1 MAQPRRKLKKTGK
14 LMLQDFPL
22 LDQLALKDRALARSA
37 EGITIADARSPDM
50 PLIYVNAGFEHLTGY
65 SAAEVLG
72 RNCRFLQ
79 GNNTDPASA
88 QEIRLAIQ
96 EKRECAVDI
105 LNYRKN
111 GSRFWNRLS
120 ITPIRD
126 DDGQVTHF
134 IGIQSDIT
142 GRKDAEE
149 QLKKAKKELEIAY
162 GRMKKELELAGRIQQ
177 SLLPPAGFQMEGV
190 HLAWILRP
198 CDELAGDALNVVNL
212 DGTHLGIYM
221 IDVSGHGVGA
231 ALLSVTLSRVLS
243 PLPERSCL
251 FRPLPA
257 PSKGFALSPPA
268 EVAEY
273 LNRQFP
279 MDMQTNQ
286 YFTFFYGILDTQSG
300 LFRYVNAGHPA
311 PILIEKDSVP
321 VMLPGNGYPVGMFPQ
336 PAYREEV
343 YHFHSGQRLYLYT
356 DGVIEAS
363 NSEEQEWGIAGML
376 NCLQDGPS
384 LPLQKSLEQ
393 IVVAGEKWCAPASPG
408 DDISLIALE
417 FVNSRG

>member
-1 MAQPRRKLKKTGK
+1 
-14 LMLQDFPL
+14 
-22 LDQLALKDRALARSA
+22 
-37 EGITIADARSPDM
+37 
-50 PLIYVNAGFEHLTGY
+50 
-65 SAAEVLG
+65 
-72 RNCRFLQ
+72 
-79 GNNTDPASA
+79 
-88 QEIRLAIQ
+88 
-96 EKRECAVDI
+96 
-105 LNYRKN
+105 
-111 GSRFWNRLS
+111 
-120 ITPIRD
+120 
-126 DDGQVTHF
+126 
-134 IGIQSDIT
+134 
-142 GRKDAEE
+142 
-149 QLKKAKKELEIAY
+149 
-162 GRMKKELELAGRIQQ
+162 
-177 SLLPPAGFQMEGV
+177 MEGV

-257 PSKGFALSPPA
+257 PSKGFALSSPA

-311 PILIEKDSVP
+311 PILIDKESAP
-321 VMLPGNGYPVGMFPQ
+321 VLLPGNGYPVGMFPE

-343 YHFHSGQRLYLYT
+343 HHFRRGQRLYLYT

-408 DDISLIALE
+408 DDISLIAME
-417 FVNSRG
+417 FSSSQ